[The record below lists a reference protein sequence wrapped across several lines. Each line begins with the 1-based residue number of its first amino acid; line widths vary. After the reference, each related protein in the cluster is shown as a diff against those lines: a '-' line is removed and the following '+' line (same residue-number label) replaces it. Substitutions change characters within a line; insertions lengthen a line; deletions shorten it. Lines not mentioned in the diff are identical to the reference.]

1 MANYRAIVRRFPAVL
16 DYLRTVKWVRR
27 GDVQAYQPNLSC
39 PSFSTDQLGFRP
51 TLFDGAELSLAGA
64 DRLPRFGLILGSSHI
79 FGFGLSANGQT
90 LASHLSN
97 LVGFPFFA
105 VSYPEADSRTLCA
118 TLLRVLCD
126 FGDRVSHVIL
136 VPGGDFTRFCYV
148 GYADPLF
155 GPPMLTDGQNAA
167 GAPAQ
172 PPRRD
177 FEFERIT
184 QFRRFW
190 TKQCFE
196 ATSRAGAEFL
206 ILEDATIFE
215 KTTRDPIE
223 IDCDLGVPHSAIQ
236 RIRFDAHKRHSI
248 AGLPAEH
255 AFALAQGMRLAPF
268 PPADKL
274 LFIDE
279 YHYRDETQA
288 LIARALAPAIA

>member
-1 MANYRAIVRRFPAVL
+1 MANYRAIVRRFPAVR
-16 DYLRTVKWVRR
+16 DYLQTVKWVRR

-39 PSFSTDQLGFRP
+39 AAFSTDQLGFRH
-51 TLFDGAELSLAGA
+51 TLFGGAELSLAGA
-64 DRLPRFGLILGSSHI
+64 DRIPRFGLILGSSHI

-105 VSYPEADSRTLCA
+105 VCYPEADSRTLCA
-118 TLLRVLCD
+118 TLLRILSD

-136 VPGGDFTRFCYV
+136 VPGGDFTRFCYT

-155 GPPMLTDGQNAA
+155 GPPMLPNEHDAA
-167 GAPAQ
+167 GLSASAPRQ
-172 PPRRD
+172 D
-177 FEFERIT
+177 LEFERIT

-196 ATSRAGAEFL
+196 AASRAGAEFL

-215 KTTRDPIE
+215 KTARDQIE
-223 IDCDLGVPHSAIQ
+223 IDCGLGVPHSAIQ
-236 RIRFDAHKRHSI
+236 RTRFDAHKRHSPG
-248 AGLPAEH
+248 GLPAEH

-268 PPADKL
+268 PPADEL

-288 LIARALAPAIA
+288 LIARTLAPVIA